1 MAPLVVLLGAF
12 LAFVALG
19 IAGVHFFAP
28 WPNALRF
35 ALLAMF
41 LLTASAHFT
50 KMRAD
55 LQRMVPPAFPNPGL
69 LVTLTGL
76 LELAGAVGL
85 LFAATR
91 PVAAHCLIA
100 LLVAMFAANAH
111 AASAGLMVGGRR
123 AMPLLPRA
131 ALQILFITAIALAG
145 FAV

>member
-1 MAPLVVLLGAF
+1 MAPLIVLLGAF

-19 IAGVHFFAP
+19 IAGVHSLAP
-28 WPNALRF
+28 WPSALRF

-50 KMRAD
+50 KLRTE
-55 LQRMVPPAFPNPGL
+55 LWRMVPPAFPNPGL

-76 LELAGAVGL
+76 LEVAGAVGL

-91 PVAAHCLIA
+91 PVAALCLIA
-100 LLVAMFAANAH
+100 LLVAMFPANAR
-111 AASAGLMVGGRR
+111 AASAGLTFGGRR
-123 AMPLLPRA
+123 AMALLPRTV
-131 ALQILFITAIALAG
+131 LQILFITAIAVAG